1 MATSTRTHSIRPA
14 ISDIWTHPPDP
25 RLAMLLFERRHPEIF
40 SKMADRRTK
49 NFPTG
54 DVITMMTGVI
64 VSENIMAGFYQVAAW
79 MTGENV
85 TSHQLPRISRE
96 AVPVMLALHPHLAP
110 VMEEVRQVNPENW
123 RKWLETWTDRYGDE
137 IAVPVMTIA
146 EHERIDPASEL
157 AEKVPPHKILN
168 YGGKS

>member
-1 MATSTRTHSIRPA
+1 
-14 ISDIWTHPPDP
+14 
-25 RLAMLLFERRHPEIF
+25 MLLFERRRQEIF